1 MINKIVVI
9 GGGYVGLP
17 LSVLLSKHYETTLID
32 SDVKKIS
39 KLKRNKSPIKD
50 SMIDSYLNKG
60 LSINL
65 DESVDLHLSS
75 ENIYILCLP
84 SNYDPETDNFDTSI
98 LEKVIHILQSKIDKP
113 KIIIKSTVPVGFTR
127 KLQLKYANED
137 IVFSPE
143 FLREGSAIFDN
154 LYPSRIVIGSKT
166 DFAKNIADI
175 FKNIAEN
182 DPELFFLD
190 SSEAE
195 SVKLFSNAYLA
206 LRVSFF
212 NELDSFALSKS
223 FNTKG
228 IIEAVCADP
237 RVSDGYNNPSFGY
250 GGYCLPKDTKQ
261 LLANYKTVPQNIIKA
276 IVDSNASR
284 KNYIS
289 EFILSKIDKAKDT
302 VGIYKLSMKNESD
315 NIRSSSMQGIMK
327 RLNGK
332 NVKMI
337 LFEPSLSQDEFYGCR
352 ILKNLKDFKQKSN
365 LIITNRLSADLKDVQ
380 NKVFTRDIFMENW

>member
-1 MINKIVVI
+1 
-9 GGGYVGLP
+9 
-17 LSVLLSKHYETTLID
+17 
-32 SDVKKIS
+32 
-39 KLKRNKSPIKD
+39 
-50 SMIDSYLNKG
+50 MIDSYLNKG
-60 LSINL
+60 VSITL
-65 DESVDLHLSS
+65 DESIDLHLSS

-98 LEKVIHILQSKIDKP
+98 LEKVIHTLQSKIDKP

-127 KLQLKYANED
+127 KLQLKYDNEN

-154 LYPSRIVIGSKT
+154 LNPSRIVIGSKT
-166 DFAKNIADI
+166 DFAKKIANI

-182 DPELFFLD
+182 DPELFFLE

-223 FNTKG
+223 FNSKG

-237 RVSDGYNNPSFGY
+237 RVSNGYNNPSFGY

-261 LLANYKTVPQNIIKA
+261 LLANYNTVPQNIIKA

-284 KNYIS
+284 KDYIS
-289 EFILSKIDKAKDT
+289 DFILSKIDKTKDT

-337 LFEPSLSQDEFYGCR
+337 IFEPSLSQDEFYGCR
-352 ILKNLKDFKQKSN
+352 ILKNLEDFKQKSN

-380 NKVFTRDIFMENW
+380 NKVFTRDIFMEN

>member
-380 NKVFTRDIFMENW
+380 NKVFTRDIFMEN

>member
-195 SVKLFSNAYLA
+195 SLKLFSNAYLA

-380 NKVFTRDIFMENW
+380 NKVFTRDIFMEN